1 MQTKFKINYSW
12 KSYLLFLIFYFIFLY
27 IFLVLSGGF
36 CNLSNFGHQDF
47 AALTLR
53 ETYVSLLYIVSVR
66 SGPIGMIS
74 EQLLDS
80 QPPYMTT
87 ILHVRGTYIYILPPH
102 TGT

>member
-36 CNLSNFGHQDF
+36 CNLSNFGQDF

-53 ETYVSLLYIVSVR
+53 KTYISLLYMVSVR
-66 SGPIGMIS
+66 SGLIGMIS

-80 QPPYMTT
+80 QPPYMTA
-87 ILHVRGTYIYILPPH
+87 ILHVRDTYIYILPPH
-102 TGT
+102 TRT